1 MLHVCLFPGMTRGV
15 MLLIIFLLQH
25 PEFSFLLKERVCAL
39 VIKLFSPNIKYRT
52 SVPASVQQATPLDK
66 PYFPISMRLLRVVS
80 ILIQQYHSLLVRHS
94 WSLVRNC
101 AENMTLTELIW
112 ERNLCP
118 QFDRFLSH
126 HFSFS
131 ISVSVF
137 LPVIGRGAGESG
149 IL

>member
-1 MLHVCLFPGMTRGV
+1 MLHVRLFPAMTRGV
-15 MLLIIFLLQH
+15 MLLITFLLQH

-101 AENMTLTELIW
+101 VENMPLTELTW

-118 QFDRFLSH
+118 QFEKFFSH
-126 HFSFS
+126 NFSFS
-131 ISVSVF
+131 VSVPLF
-137 LPVIGRGAGESG
+137 PPVIGRRSGGSG
-149 IL
+149 IS